1 MTDPERFGPLSSLVL
16 EVPPGASVEP
26 GLIEVVGL
34 VDAGVVRLL
43 DLEVLRRD
51 AEGTVAVVPLDD
63 ADDVLGSVG
72 RELRGATSR
81 LLDPDD
87 LAWVDERLAAGATA
101 VVIVYEWLASLATE
115 RVWAASGV
123 RVLDEVP
130 LSPAQ
135 LADAVAATDQTGARS

>member
-115 RVWAASGV
+115 RVWATSGV